1 MTKSTA
7 VSKDKISVVRTGM
20 TKLASGDER
29 KCLTGT
35 KRTMSMEEAMVAP
48 AQSKVGSHD

>member
-1 MTKSTA
+1 MTKSTT
-7 VSKDKISVVRTGM
+7 VSTDKNSVIGTGM

-35 KRTMSMEEAMVAP
+35 KKTMSMEEAIVAP